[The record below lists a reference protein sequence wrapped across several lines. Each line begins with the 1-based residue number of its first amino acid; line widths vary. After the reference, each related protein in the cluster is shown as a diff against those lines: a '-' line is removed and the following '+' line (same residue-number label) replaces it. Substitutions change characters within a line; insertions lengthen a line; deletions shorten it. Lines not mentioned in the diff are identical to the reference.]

1 MDLFDLKIW
10 MLFSSALLSST
21 LLPGGSEVALVYLL
35 NLAEHSPL
43 WLILVATAGNTLG
56 GMSSWFI
63 GFIIAKYFPVRRFS
77 EAKQQKALSQIQR
90 WGSPVLLLSWLP
102 IIGDPLCLM
111 AGWLKIRWLPAFIYI
126 AIGKTLRYAVV
137 VWLFYRF

>member
-10 MLFSSALLSST
+10 MLFGSALLSST
-21 LLPGGSEVALVYLL
+21 LLPGGSEAALIYLL
-35 NLAEHSPL
+35 TLAEHSPL
-43 WLILVATAGNTLG
+43 WLILVATIGNTLG
-56 GMSSWFI
+56 GMSSWVI

-77 EAKQQKALSQIQR
+77 EPKQQKALMQIQR

-111 AGWLKIRWLPAFIYI
+111 AGWLKIRWLPALIYI
-126 AIGKTLRYAVV
+126 FIGKMLRYAVV